1 MPSWPA
7 SELDSVWPA
16 LELHLDLVA
25 TGSPEL
31 ELHGTAAQRVSLK
44 PAQQATADFQFS
56 SRCDPARFTNSNYT
70 DSELMVTAYQV
81 ALETES
87 RGPLLLGLHEQI
99 VKHQS

>member
-81 ALETES
+81 APEIES
-87 RGPLLLGLHEQI
+87 PELLLLGLHEQI